1 MKSLHTAIEK
11 VQTSFPSLY
20 TREDVITVLT
30 SFAEEAKEE
39 LKGESTPGI
48 SKDNRESLV
57 QDIYVELEE
66 LGLDIFEDYELS
78 MSYKEVELDDITLAD
93 TRIERA
99 IREVV
104 ERYLT
109 EEENN

>member
-1 MKSLHTAIEK
+1 MNKKQTIELIE
-11 VQTSFPSLY
+11 QQLPGFYSP
-20 TREDVITVLT
+20 DQVINIIKDI
-30 SFAEEAKEE
+30 EE
-39 LKGESTPGI
+39 ESTPVL
-48 SKDNRESLV
+48 SKDKREEFV
-57 QDIYVELEE
+57 QDIYQELEN